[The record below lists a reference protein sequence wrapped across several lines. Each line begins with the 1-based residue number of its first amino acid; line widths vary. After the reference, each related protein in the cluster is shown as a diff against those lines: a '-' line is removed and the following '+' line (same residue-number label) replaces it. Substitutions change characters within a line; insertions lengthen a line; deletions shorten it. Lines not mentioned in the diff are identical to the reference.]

1 MLVLRLVGI
10 LVVLAVA
17 AGIIAFLFTR
27 DRRYLS
33 LSWRI
38 AKYALVFALLVLA
51 LLFLERV
58 LAPVFGVI

>member
-1 MLVLRLVGI
+1 MLVLRFVAV

-17 AGIIAFLFTR
+17 AAIIAFLFTR

-38 AKYALVFALLVLA
+38 TKYALLFSLLVMS
-51 LLFLERV
+51 LLFLERI
-58 LAPVFGVI
+58 LAPVVGAI